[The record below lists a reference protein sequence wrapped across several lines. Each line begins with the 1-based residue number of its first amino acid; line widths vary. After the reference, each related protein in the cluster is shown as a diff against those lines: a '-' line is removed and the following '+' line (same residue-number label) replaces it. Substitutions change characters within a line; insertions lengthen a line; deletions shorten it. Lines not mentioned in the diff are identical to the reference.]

1 MAGRFKNFI
10 KKFSVEDDDYD
21 YDGYDDGYDDDYYED
36 DYVDE
41 EPKSGFFKKS
51 SKKDADYDDYD
62 GYDDDYDN
70 GGYQSKSASRKS
82 GKSSKITSINN
93 RRPSFDAMDVRI
105 IKPSNFD
112 LDTHEIADNLLE
124 QRTVILNLEGID
136 VGLAQRIIDFSFG
149 ACYALHGNFR
159 AITKSIL
166 LITPS
171 NVNISGVLDKVNESL
186 SIADE

>member
-1 MAGRFKNFI
+1 MAGGI
-10 KKFSVEDDDYD
+10 KKFFKSFNVD
-21 YDGYDDGYDDDYYED
+21 DDDYYDDDEFYDDDDYEEEAPKSNFFRKKSSEEYED
-36 DYVDE
+36 DYE
-41 EPKSGFFKKS
+41 EDDYE
-51 SKKDADYDDYD
+51 SKKP
-62 GYDDDYDN
+62 
-70 GGYQSKSASRKS
+70 QK
-82 GKSSKITSINN
+82 KSSKITNINN
-93 RRPSFDAMDVRI
+93 RKPSYDGMDVRI

-149 ACYALHGNFR
+149 SCYALHGNFR

-171 NVNISGVLDKVNESL
+171 NVNITGVLDKVNESL
-186 SIADE
+186 NIAED

>member
-1 MAGRFKNFI
+1 MASKFKNLFRS
-10 KKFSVEDDDYD
+10 FSDDDYDDDEFYDDDDYD
-21 YDGYDDGYDDDYYED
+21 YEEEEDTPKLGGFFRKKSSSYDDYED
-36 DYVDE
+36 DYDDYE
-41 EPKSGFFKKS
+41 EKKPSKS
-51 SKKDADYDDYD
+51 S
-62 GYDDDYDN
+62 
-70 GGYQSKSASRKS
+70 R
-82 GKSSKITSINN
+82 SSKITSIN
-93 RRPSFDAMDVRI
+93 RKSSAYDAMDVRI

-112 LDTHEIADNLLE
+112 MDTHDIADNLLE

-171 NVNISGVLDKVNESL
+171 NVNISGVLDKVNESINI
-186 SIADE
+186 SDD

>member
-1 MAGRFKNFI
+1 MAGAI
-10 KKFSVEDDDYD
+10 KKFFKSFNDEDDYYDDDEFFDEEEEYEDEPKNNFFRKKPASYDDYEEDDDYD
-21 YDGYDDGYDDDYYED
+21 EKPMPRKTNGRT
-36 DYVDE
+36 
-41 EPKSGFFKKS
+41 
-51 SKKDADYDDYD
+51 SKV
-62 GYDDDYDN
+62 
-70 GGYQSKSASRKS
+70 
-82 GKSSKITSINN
+82 TSINHKSSLN
-93 RRPSFDAMDVRI
+93 DPMDVRI

-112 LDTHEIADNLLE
+112 LDTHEIADNLLA

-149 ACYALHGNFR
+149 SCYALNGNFR

-186 SIADE
+186 SISDD

>member
-1 MAGRFKNFI
+1 MAGAI
-10 KKFSVEDDDYD
+10 KKFFKSFNDDEDDYYDDDEFYDDEDDYEDEPKNSFRKKSSSSYDDYDDDDDYD
-21 YDGYDDGYDDDYYED
+21 MK
-36 DYVDE
+36 
-41 EPKSGFFKKS
+41 P
-51 SKKDADYDDYD
+51 
-62 GYDDDYDN
+62 
-70 GGYQSKSASRKS
+70 ASRKS
-82 GKSSKITSINN
+82 GGRSSKITNINN
-93 RRPSFDAMDVRI
+93 SRKSSSLSDAMDVRI

-112 LDTHEIADNLLE
+112 LDTHEIADNLLA

-149 ACYALHGNFR
+149 SCYALNGNFR

-186 SIADE
+186 SISDD

>member
-1 MAGRFKNFI
+1 MAGAI
-10 KKFSVEDDDYD
+10 KKFFKSFNDDEDDYYDDDEFFDDEDDYDDEPKNSFRKKSSSSYDDYDEDDDYD
-21 YDGYDDGYDDDYYED
+21 
-36 DYVDE
+36 VK
-41 EPKSGFFKKS
+41 P
-51 SKKDADYDDYD
+51 
-62 GYDDDYDN
+62 
-70 GGYQSKSASRKS
+70 ASRKS
-82 GKSSKITSINN
+82 GAKSSKITNIN
-93 RRPSFDAMDVRI
+93 RKSSLSDAMDVRI

-112 LDTHEIADNLLE
+112 LDTHEIADNLLA

-149 ACYALHGNFR
+149 SCYALNGNFR

-186 SIADE
+186 SISDD

>member
-1 MAGRFKNFI
+1 MASKF
-10 KKFSVEDDDYD
+10 KKFINSFS
-21 YDGYDDGYDDDYYED
+21 GDDDYYDDDEFYDDED
-36 DYVDE
+36 DFDE
-41 EPKSGFFKKS
+41 EEESSKLGGFFRKKS
-51 SKKDADYDDYD
+51 SKDYDDYD
-62 GYDDDYDN
+62 DDYEED
-70 GGYQSKSASRKS
+70 YVEKKPSKAA
-82 GKSSKITSINN
+82 KSSKITSINN
-93 RRPSFDAMDVRI
+93 RKGGFDAMDVRI

-112 LDTHEIADNLLE
+112 MDTHDIADNLLE

-171 NVNISGVLDKVNESL
+171 NVNISGVLDKVNESINI
-186 SIADE
+186 SED

>member
-1 MAGRFKNFI
+1 MAGRFKNLI
-10 KKFSVEDDDYD
+10 KKFSVDDDDYD
-21 YDGYDDGYDDDYYED
+21 YDGYDEDYDDEYYED

-41 EPKSGFFKKS
+41 ESNSGFFNKRS
-51 SKKDADYDDYD
+51 SKKGADYDDD
-62 GYDDDYDN
+62 GYNDYDN
-70 GGYQSKSASRKS
+70 GGYQSKGTSRKGS
-82 GKSSKITSINN
+82 KSSKITSINN
-93 RRPSFDAMDVRI
+93 RRQNFDAMDVRI